1 MTSSTHERALLVG
14 VYASKR
20 DRAEQEFSLQELQR
34 LATTAGVSVV
44 SAGLHELR
52 SIHPPTYLGK
62 GKVEMLASEIKS
74 QKIDVVI
81 FDEDLSPSQ
90 TRNLEKEFG
99 AKVIDRTGII
109 LDIFAQRA
117 QTQEGKIQVEL
128 AQLEYLLPKL
138 IGRGGELSQ
147 LGGGIG
153 TRGPGETRLELDRRK
168 AKERLTFLK
177 HELKKVRVNR
187 ELHRKQRK
195 HQSISLAA
203 LVGYTNAGKSTLM
216 NRLTEAHVLV
226 EDKLFATL
234 DPTVRRLKL
243 PSGREILLS
252 DTVGFIHKLPHELI
266 DAFRATFEEV
276 GAADLL
282 IHLIDISHP
291 HFKHQIKTVDEVLHE
306 LNLHHKPT
314 LRVFNKADQVQVDE
328 KNTCLISAKTGQ
340 GVDGLL
346 QVIDKMLSVRFHPM
360 SLLLPYQAG
369 AELSYLYKTSKIL
382 LRKDLSKGILLEVEG
397 DEVTFNK
404 FKKYAR

>member
-1 MTSSTHERALLVG
+1 MISSTYEKALLVG
-14 VYASKR
+14 IYASKR

-34 LATTAGVSVV
+34 LAATAGVSVV

-62 GKVEMLASEIKS
+62 GKVESLASEIKS

-138 IGRGGELSQ
+138 IGKDGTLSQ

-168 AKERLTFLK
+168 ARTRLTFLK
-177 HELKKVRVNR
+177 RELKKVKVNR
-187 ELHRKQRK
+187 ELHRKQRS
-195 HQSISLAA
+195 HRPMALAA

-216 NRLTEAHVLV
+216 NRLTQANVLV

-234 DPTVRRLKL
+234 DPTVRRLRL

-252 DTVGFIHKLPHELI
+252 DTVGFVHKLPHQLI
-266 DAFRATFEEV
+266 DAFRSTFEEV
-276 GAADLL
+276 AAADLL

-291 HFKHQIKTVDEVLHE
+291 NFKHQIKTVDGVLHE
-306 LNLHHKPT
+306 LNLHHKPV
-314 LRVFNKADQVQVDE
+314 LRVFNKADQTEE
-328 KNTCLISAKTGQ
+328 KNDGLISAKTGQ
-340 GVDGLL
+340 GVDELL
-346 QVIDKMLSVRFHPM
+346 QSMDKMLSARFRPM

-369 AELSYLYKTSKIL
+369 AELSYLYKTSKVL
-382 LRKDLSKGILLEVEG
+382 VRKDLPKGILLEVEG
-397 DEVTFNK
+397 DEVIFQK
-404 FKKYAR
+404 FKKYTR